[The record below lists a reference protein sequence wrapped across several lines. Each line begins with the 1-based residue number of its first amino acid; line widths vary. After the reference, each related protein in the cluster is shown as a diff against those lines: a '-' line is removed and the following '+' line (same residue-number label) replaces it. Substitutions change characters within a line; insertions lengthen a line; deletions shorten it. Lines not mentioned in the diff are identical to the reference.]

1 MDSFVYR
8 WTNLTLDKTYTGW
21 HKGTEDDGYICSSA
35 SKQFWDDYNNP
46 GYKWQREILFKGT
59 MPECQL
65 LESQLLDSVDITSES
80 IYNNRN
86 NIMFNLDDQ
95 VRAKLKAA
103 ALKRGEN
110 PAYRKAQA
118 DRTRAQ
124 WVANPERRKIQS
136 EKAKQQVMTDEIKEK
151 IRLARA
157 NQVITKESRL
167 KSAATIKNAP
177 SIVCPHCNATG
188 RYLGS
193 MKKKHFDNCIK
204 IEQET
209 FDDATHAIS
218 ATRIRKEMGL

>member
-8 WTNLTLDKTYTGW
+8 WTNLTLNKTYTGW

-86 NIMFNLDDQ
+86 NIMFNLDDE
-95 VRAKLKAA
+95 VRAKLKSA

-193 MKKKHFDNCIK
+193 MKKKHFDNCK
-204 IEQET
+204 KL
-209 FDDATHAIS
+209 S
-218 ATRIRKEMGL
+218 SLS

>member
-8 WTNLTLDKTYTGW
+8 WTNTTLNKIYIGW
-21 HKGTEDDGYICSSA
+21 HKGAEDDGYVCSSA
-35 SKQFWDDYNNP
+35 SEQFWEDYHNP
-46 GYKWQREILFKGT
+46 SYKWTREILFKGT

-65 LESQLLDSVDITSES
+65 LESHMLDSVDITSEN

-86 NIMFNLDDQ
+86 NLMFNLNDA

-110 PAYRKAQA
+110 PEYRKSQA
-118 DRTRAQ
+118 ERTRAQ
-124 WVANPERRKIQS
+124 WASNPERRRIQS
-136 EKAKQQVMTDEIKEK
+136 EKAKKQVMTDETKEK

-167 KSAATIKNAP
+167 KSADTIKNAP
-177 SIVCPHCNATG
+177 DVVCPHCGTKG

-193 MKKKHFDNCIK
+193 MMKKHFDNCK
-204 IEQET
+204 G
-209 FDDATHAIS
+209 
-218 ATRIRKEMGL
+218 RL

>member
-1 MDSFVYR
+1 MNSFVYR
-8 WTNLTLDKTYTGW
+8 WTNLTLNKTYIGW
-21 HKGTEDDGYICSSA
+21 HKGTEDDGYVCSSA
-35 SKQFWDDYNNP
+35 SEQFWEDYNNTA
-46 GYKWQREILFKGT
+46 YKWQREILFKGT

-65 LESQLLDSVDITSES
+65 LESQLLDSVDITSKS

-86 NIMFNLDDQ
+86 NLMFNLNGE

-110 PAYRKAQA
+110 PEYRKTQA
-118 DRTRAQ
+118 ERTRAQ
-124 WVANPERRKIQS
+124 WAANPERRKIQS
-136 EKAKQQVMTDEIKEK
+136 EKAKQQVITNEIKEK

-177 SIVCPHCNATG
+177 NVICPHCKATG

-193 MKKKHFDNCIK
+193 MKKKHFDNCESK
-204 IEQET
+204 
-209 FDDATHAIS
+209 
-218 ATRIRKEMGL
+218 